1 MAGRKAGSRGSGKTI
16 IRVFCEGESEQA
28 YTEFL
33 KQKFSDVAVINYP
46 KETGLFDRAKDR
58 FDKDPLYREYKDVI
72 DEVWFFFDVETKDID
87 KWDVRYGIIKYLRK
101 LRKDKN
107 IRVRLLMTTGCIEYW
122 LMLHH
127 KYYIP
132 SLQTVPEK
140 ERVISELKAEEPLY
154 KKGDKM
160 VIAKIAK
167 DYPVAVKNAKKTMKR
182 LLDEG
187 MPGLDDTDDRNQWLH
202 RNCLTFSNVYEA
214 IEFLEG
220 LEGNKSVFLDT

>member
-1 MAGRKAGSRGSGKTI
+1 MARKKVGSRGSGKTI

-72 DEVWFFFDVETKDID
+72 DEVWFFFDIETKDID
-87 KWDVRYGIIKYLRK
+87 KWDARYGIIKYLRK
-101 LRKDKN
+101 LRKDKT

-122 LMLHH
+122 LMLHRR
-127 KYYIP
+127 YYVP
-132 SLQTVPEK
+132 SLQTVAEK
-140 ERVISELKAEEPLY
+140 ERVIADIKAEEFLY
-154 KKGDKM
+154 EKGNKEI
-160 VIAKIAK
+160 IAKIAK
-167 DYPVAVKNAKKTMKR
+167 DYPVAVNNAKRSMKR

-187 MPGLDDTDDRNQWLH
+187 MPGLDDTDERNRWLQ
-202 RNCLTFSNVYEA
+202 RKCLTFSNVYEA

-220 LEGNKSVFLDT
+220 LGQ

>member
-1 MAGRKAGSRGSGKTI
+1 MGRRKIGSRGSGKSI

-33 KQKFSDVAVINYP
+33 KQKFSDVAVISYP
-46 KETGLFDRAKDR
+46 KETGLFDRAKNR
-58 FDKDPLYREYKDVI
+58 FDKDPKYREYKDVI

-87 KWDVRYGIIKYLRK
+87 KWDERYKIINYLRK

-122 LMLHH
+122 LMLHS
-127 KYYIP
+127 KFYVP
-132 SLQTVPEK
+132 PLQTVAEK
-140 ERVISELKAEEPLY
+140 EKVISEIKSVEPLY
-154 KKGDKM
+154 EKGNKE
-160 VIAKIAK
+160 ITAKIAEN
-167 DYPVAVKNAKKTMKR
+167 YPVAVRNAKKTMKR

-187 MPGLDDTDDRNQWLH
+187 MPGLEDTDMRNQWLC

-220 LEGNKSVFLDT
+220 LGNK

>member
-1 MAGRKAGSRGSGKTI
+1 MARNKVGSRGSGKKI

-87 KWDVRYGIIKYLRK
+87 KVA
-101 LRKDKN
+101 
-107 IRVRLLMTTGCIEYW
+107 T
-122 LMLHH
+122 
-127 KYYIP
+127 
-132 SLQTVPEK
+132 
-140 ERVISELKAEEPLY
+140 
-154 KKGDKM
+154 
-160 VIAKIAK
+160 AKIAK

-187 MPGLDDTDDRNQWLH
+187 MPGLDDTDNRNQWLH
-202 RNCLTFSNVYEA
+202 RKCLTFSNVYEA
-214 IEFLEG
+214 VEFLEG
-220 LEGNKSVFLDT
+220 LENK